1 MHGKR
6 IPIDSITLNT
16 RDSYYSPLTLSSYLY
31 VNNIST
37 SVFSDRYV
45 YRHIQGEIELRC
57 SLL

>member
-45 YRHIQGEIELRC
+45 YRHMQGEIEL
-57 SLL
+57 